1 MSYLFVQSTVPSKRG
16 RGRPSV
22 MKVFLAELH
31 RRAAAGMLEPTQAR
45 EMRAL
50 RTWYMDRYPTDRR
63 TPLLK
68 TLRRKL
74 GSEYNTMRKR
84 ALN

>member
-1 MSYLFVQSTVPSKRG
+1 
-16 RGRPSV
+16 

-31 RRAAAGMLEPTQAR
+31 RRAAAGMFEPTQAR

-50 RTWYMDRYPTDRR
+50 RTWYLGRYPNDRR
-63 TPLLK
+63 TPLVK

-74 GSEYNTMRKR
+74 GSEYKR
-84 ALN
+84 IREITLN

>member
-1 MSYLFVQSTVPSKRG
+1 MSHLLPHSPISPKRG

-22 MKVFLAELH
+22 MKVFRAELH
-31 RRAAAGMLEPTQAR
+31 RRARGGALESTQAR

-50 RTWYMDRYPTDRR
+50 RAWYLARYPHDRR
-63 TPLLK
+63 TPLVK

-74 GSEYNTMRKR
+74 GPEYKR
-84 ALN
+84 LRAKAPN